1 MNYLLDTCVLSE
13 FTRRRP
19 SASVVA
25 WMEQIEEHTLYLS
38 VISIGEIQRGIQ
50 RLPGSPRRDELSAW
64 LAGEL
69 LPRFEQRLLVLD
81 APVLLAWGGL
91 LARLEKEGHPMP
103 AMDALI
109 AATAL
114 SYNLILVTRNTADF
128 QASGIPLFNP
138 WE

>member
-1 MNYLLDTCVLSE
+1 
-13 FTRRRP
+13 
-19 SASVVA
+19 
-25 WMEQIEEHTLYLS
+25 MEQIEEHTLYLS